1 MEWKKEIQ
9 FQRDQA
15 LALLPVR
22 EDFMVLAASL
32 VVGLLILIVFIA
44 LYSVGVFYDILI

>member
-1 MEWKKEIQ
+1 MEWKKEIR

-22 EDFMVLAASL
+22 EDIMVIAASL
-32 VVGLLILIVFIA
+32 VVGVAVFIA
-44 LYSVGVFYDILI
+44 LYSVGVVYDILI